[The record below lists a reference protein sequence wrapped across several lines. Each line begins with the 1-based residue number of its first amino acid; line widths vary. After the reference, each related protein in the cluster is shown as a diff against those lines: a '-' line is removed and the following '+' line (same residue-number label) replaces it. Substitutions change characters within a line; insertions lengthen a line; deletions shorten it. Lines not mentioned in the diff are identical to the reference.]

1 MRVGVCGWGGTSGGT
16 GEREGPERGR
26 KNQEERKGTQLRVAG
41 QDRMRTELGAP
52 WLMRALAGGWQGW
65 VSWDF
70 EPDSERGALCGP
82 LSLPEYSLDWPFFIL
97 I

>member
-1 MRVGVCGWGGTSGGT
+1 
-16 GEREGPERGR
+16 
-26 KNQEERKGTQLRVAG
+26 
-41 QDRMRTELGAP
+41 MRTELGSP

-70 EPDSERGALCGP
+70 EPDSERGTLCGP
-82 LSLPEYSLDWPFFIL
+82 LSLPEYSLDWPPFIL